1 MKYQM
6 TCPKC
11 HHEWHYDNGYYDD
24 NITRLGIEIQ
34 EIILQLQK
42 HKQLPKSEQ
51 YVRTEWWLSA
61 KKALT
66 EKQKQ
71 LAELKA
77 LRKIY
82 DQQVN
87 HYVFEYF
94 KQAVKEYYGEQG
106 YQMCLE
112 KAKKDAEAYTM
123 GDMMRKPYTRSNSKS
138 DVTSIDKLT

>member
-34 EIILQLQK
+34 EIILQLQQ

-51 YVRTEWWLSA
+51 YARTEWWLSA

-66 EKQKQ
+66 VKQKQ

-82 DQQVN
+82 DQQTN

-94 KQAVKEYYGEQG
+94 KQAVKEYFGEQG
-106 YQMCLE
+106 YQMCLDR
-112 KAKKDAEAYTM
+112 ALKDAEAYTTA
-123 GDMMRKPYTRSNSKS
+123 DMMKKQYTRSNSMS

>member
-51 YVRTEWWLSA
+51 YARTEWWLSA

-66 EKQKQ
+66 AKQKQ

-82 DQQVN
+82 DQQTN

-94 KQAVKEYYGEQG
+94 KQAVKEYYGDKG
-106 YQMCLE
+106 YQMCLDR
-112 KAKKDAEAYTM
+112 ALKDAEAYTTA
-123 GDMMRKPYTRSNSKS
+123 DMMKKPYTRSNSMS